1 MSLRTPYRLFH
12 LPQSPHLVFLSPL
25 FGFPSNFSFVLSARI
40 DLSGGWSDTPP
51 ITYEQG
57 GTVLN
62 VAVKLNG
69 QVMASFYS
77 LRIVFTHVI

>member
-1 MSLRTPYRLFH
+1 MENSCMIIIYYPKF
-12 LPQSPHLVFLSPL
+12 VFI
-25 FGFPSNFSFVLSARI
+25 ARI

-69 QVMASFYS
+69 QV
-77 LRIVFTHVI
+77 R

>member
-1 MSLRTPYRLFH
+1 MLNRNWRHCSKR
-12 LPQSPHLVFLSPL
+12 
-25 FGFPSNFSFVLSARI
+25 SFISARI

-57 GTVLN
+57 GAVLN

-69 QVMASFYS
+69 QVGIFHFVTIKVTRAM
-77 LRIVFTHVI
+77 

>member
-1 MSLRTPYRLFH
+1 MIG
-12 LPQSPHLVFLSPL
+12 SPKWQFSTDCETFLL
-25 FGFPSNFSFVLSARI
+25 IARI

-57 GTVLN
+57 GAVLN

-69 QVMASFYS
+69 QVGFSLPLYSF
-77 LRIVFTHVI
+77 

>member
-1 MSLRTPYRLFH
+1 MDSLVTF
-12 LPQSPHLVFLSPL
+12 SSII
-25 FGFPSNFSFVLSARI
+25 GFMFKLACFLSARI

-69 QVMASFYS
+69 QVMTSFYS
-77 LRIVFTHVI
+77 LRIVSTHVI

>member
-1 MSLRTPYRLFH
+1 MVISR
-12 LPQSPHLVFLSPL
+12 
-25 FGFPSNFSFVLSARI
+25 SFSARI

-69 QVMASFYS
+69 QVMILF
-77 LRIVFTHVI
+77 LNF